1 MAYTPVGVGTVAND
15 NTGDPIRTAFQTINA
30 NFVTLDGLVPDT
42 ATLTISGN
50 DLIGTAVNTD
60 VVITPNGAGAIVLDG
75 VSWPVADG
83 TVDQILST
91 DGAGQLSYVTPTPVL
106 VTATTA
112 ELADV
117 SDAINTGAAKVQ
129 GYQVY
134 NTTTDA
140 PVWAAGN
147 ADGSVW
153 NDATGTL
160 AHTPV

>member
-50 DLIGTAVNTD
+50 DLVGTAANTD
-60 VVITPNGAGAIVLDG
+60 VVITPNGTGSIVLDG
-75 VSWPVADG
+75 VSWPQADG

-112 ELADV
+112 ELAAIGN
-117 SDAINTGAAKVQ
+117 AINTSADKVQ

-147 ADGSVW
+147 TPGALW
-153 NDATGTL
+153 NDATGAL

>member
-15 NTGDPIRTAFQTINA
+15 NTGDPIRTAFQSINA
-30 NFVTLDGLVPDT
+30 NFVILDGLVPDT
-42 ATLTISGN
+42 ATLTITGN
-50 DLIGTAVNTD
+50 DLLGTAVDTN
-60 VVITPNGAGAIVLDG
+60 VVITPNGTGSIVLDG
-75 VSWPVADG
+75 VNWPQADG

-91 DGAGQLSYVTPTPVL
+91 DGAGQLSFVTPTPVL

-112 ELADV
+112 ELTAV
-117 SDAINTGAAKVQ
+117 GNAINTANKVQ
-129 GYQVY
+129 GHQVY

-140 PVWAAGN
+140 PVWASGALA
-147 ADGSVW
+147 ADVW